1 MDPSKGKGRAE
12 APGERGAPSRD
23 GSQAPR
29 WTGLGAEM
37 QSLMAGQGKGS
48 SAGGQAQAASLSA
61 MADASIAQP
70 AQTPSAGAR
79 FRSTGDD
86 AGARAERGT
95 VEFNAFE
102 RGQEAS
108 WAEQYKLSSEPPK
121 EPVSSLPQVTGA
133 DNDML
138 NSVWRQT
145 VPPPR
150 PVAPDNF
157 LDALAAEEQAEEAS
171 PASVPQPTVPTT
183 VPLTDEWQP
192 PTPWA
197 PTTMS
202 REEHEMHVRLAEA
215 QAASADEQPYRAAER
230 TAPPE
235 DDEALREGVYAA
247 TPEAALESVWNTQG
261 MREARA
267 RAFREQGATEDP
279 RVQRGR
285 EAVQRLRDGWLV
297 REGYTDE
304 VYGLPPTLARTFGEA
319 TQEPGDAQQ
328 EEQRA
333 KAIRRLDALYR
344 HLQGPGATQP
354 GASSADA
361 MEAYLRGPGSQPP
374 SG

>member
-1 MDPSKGKGRAE
+1 
-12 APGERGAPSRD
+12 
-23 GSQAPR
+23 
-29 WTGLGAEM
+29 
-37 QSLMAGQGKGS
+37 
-48 SAGGQAQAASLSA
+48 
-61 MADASIAQP
+61 
-70 AQTPSAGAR
+70 
-79 FRSTGDD
+79 
-86 AGARAERGT
+86 
-95 VEFNAFE
+95 
-102 RGQEAS
+102 
-108 WAEQYKLSSEPPK
+108 
-121 EPVSSLPQVTGA
+121 
-133 DNDML
+133 
-138 NSVWRQT
+138 
-145 VPPPR
+145 
-150 PVAPDNF
+150 
-157 LDALAAEEQAEEAS
+157 
-171 PASVPQPTVPTT
+171 
-183 VPLTDEWQP
+183 
-192 PTPWA
+192 
-197 PTTMS
+197 
-202 REEHEMHVRLAEA
+202 MHVRLAEA

-261 MREARA
+261 TREARA